1 MSGRGCL
8 IQCIHWPIGLYLVL
22 VKIRVSGDKKKNKT
36 KKKMEKN
43 QAACRHICIL
53 LSSALAESNVFFH
66 KTSLTSP
73 LFSEVPV
80 PSQESVRPFIR
91 CIDFKSVSVNFIL
104 KILELF

>member
-1 MSGRGCL
+1 
-8 IQCIHWPIGLYLVL
+8 
-22 VKIRVSGDKKKNKT
+22 
-36 KKKMEKN
+36 MEKN
-43 QAACRHICIL
+43 QAACRHICIR

-66 KTSLTSP
+66 NTSLTSP

-104 KILELF
+104 KILELFWRCGIFCFLFYSSVMLSVMGLQLSIF